1 MRKDPLAL
9 KPRKLPV
16 QARSA
21 TTVEALHAATIQVL
35 TQQGLARC
43 TTTRIAAR
51 AGASVGSLYQYYP
64 NRDAL
69 LAAVLARKLSGV
81 SAAVDLACRAQQGQ
95 PIAQMAVA
103 LTRAFLAAK
112 LHNPDESKALYA
124 VAAQRGGAALIAQ
137 AQASMVASIATMLA
151 SAADVHVANPAVTA
165 EVALNTLVGSVRAL
179 LEGLMSPEVAAT
191 LETQL
196 GALLTAYFQT
206 HAVARAAASALARE

>member
-1 MRKDPLAL
+1 M
-9 KPRKLPV
+9 
-16 QARSA
+16 
-21 TTVEALHAATIQVL
+21 
-35 TQQGLARC
+35 
-43 TTTRIAAR
+43 
-51 AGASVGSLYQYYP
+51 
-64 NRDAL
+64 
-69 LAAVLARKLSGV
+69 
-81 SAAVDLACRAQQGQ
+81 
-95 PIAQMAVA
+95 A

-112 LHNPDESKALYA
+112 LHNPDESKTLYA

-137 AQASMVASIATMLA
+137 AQAGMVTSIATMLA